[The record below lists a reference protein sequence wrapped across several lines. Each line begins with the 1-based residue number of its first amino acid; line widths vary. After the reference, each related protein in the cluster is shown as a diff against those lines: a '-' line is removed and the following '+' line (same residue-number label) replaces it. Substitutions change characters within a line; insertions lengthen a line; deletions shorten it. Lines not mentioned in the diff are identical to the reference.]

1 MIGHLRGKVISKKPG
16 RVLIDVQGVGY
27 DVVVPSS
34 YLSKPITVSGEVSF
48 FVYTHVSA
56 DLLQLYGFFT
66 EGEKDLFQVLLS
78 ISGIGPKVALTLL
91 SEISPKELGQVVLT
105 NNVNRLTSIQGIGKK
120 TAERL
125 VLEMKEK
132 IKKISAVIYATDFPE
147 KSDVVMDLSSALS
160 NLGYKQIEIDRA
172 LGQLNLNHTE
182 KFEDLLKQ
190 TLKILRA

>member
-48 FVYTHVSA
+48 FVYTHVRE
-56 DLLQLYGFFT
+56 DQLQLYGFFT

>member
-48 FVYTHVSA
+48 FVYTHVRE
-56 DLLQLYGFFT
+56 DQLQLYGFFT

-132 IKKISAVIYATDFPE
+132 IRKISAVIYATDFPE